1 MKKIF
6 SLILAATLFLGC
18 AVMTNADETDTE
30 AEIKTFSDVM
40 NYLSSVETDS
50 PGIKLDLTAASA
62 VLMEAST
69 G

>member
-30 AEIKTFSDVM
+30 AVYPLFQPKGNQNIFGCNE
-40 NYLSSVETDS
+40 LSFKCGNRFTRNQ
-50 PGIKLDLTAASA
+50 T
-62 VLMEAST
+62 
-69 G
+69 